1 MSKLGISS
9 LYIGVEFLYFNDK
22 IMLIQYKYAEII
34 IERFQMIDCHSIAT
48 PMEEGVQLFTD
59 MDLDP
64 INEFTHYNLIGS
76 LIYYMITQQDLSFQ
90 VNCLSRFILTP
101 QKVHMAATKRVL
113 KYIKSTTNFMIFFP
127 TNGEELIFYV
137 DVDWA

>member
-1 MSKLGISS
+1 MSKLGIYS

-22 IMLIQYKYAEII
+22 IMLIQHKYAEII
-34 IERFQMIDCHSIAT
+34 IERFQMIDCHSITT

-64 INEFTHYNLIGS
+64 INEFTYYNFIGS
-76 LIYYMITQQDLSFQ
+76 LIYYMITQQDLSVQ
-90 VNCLSRFILTP
+90 VNCLNMFVLTP
-101 QKVHMAATKRVL
+101 QKVHMATTKRVL
-113 KYIKSTTNFMIFFP
+113 KYIKGTTNFTIFFP
-127 TNGEELIFYV
+127 TNAEELIFYV

>member
-22 IMLIQYKYAEII
+22 VMLIQHKYVEII
-34 IERFQMIDCHSIAT
+34 IERFQMIDCHSITT

-64 INEFTHYNLIGS
+64 INEFT
-76 LIYYMITQQDLSFQ
+76 
-90 VNCLSRFILTP
+90 
-101 QKVHMAATKRVL
+101 
-113 KYIKSTTNFMIFFP
+113 
-127 TNGEELIFYV
+127 
-137 DVDWA
+137 

>member
-1 MSKLGISS
+1 
-9 LYIGVEFLYFNDK
+9 
-22 IMLIQYKYAEII
+22 
-34 IERFQMIDCHSIAT
+34 
-48 PMEEGVQLFTD
+48 
-59 MDLDP
+59 
-64 INEFTHYNLIGS
+64 
-76 LIYYMITQQDLSFQ
+76 MITQQDLSFQ
-90 VNCLSRFILTP
+90 VNCLSRFVLTP